1 VLRPGSG
8 FFFADLRSVA
18 GANMLRKQFNA
29 CGLRVEKEADNQRL
43 VTNVLSLRLDSAQ
56 NWDLSTP

>member
-1 VLRPGSG
+1 VDTFLPWVGLVLRPGSG

-29 CGLRVEKEADNQRL
+29 CGLRVEKEADIT
-43 VTNVLSLRLDSAQ
+43 TNVL
-56 NWDLSTP
+56 